1 MTAQDLRDAL
11 RARTLTRE
19 QAEALLAAVDVCEA
33 TLAFNAKPEDGT
45 VIEPLLSVDDVRE
58 ILDWVPLQAAGSGS
72 TSK

>member
-1 MTAQDLRDAL
+1 MSDKYG
-11 RARTLTRE
+11 LTSLFPSTPAGRLE
-19 QAEALLAAVDVCEA
+19 MLLELSSPTID
-33 TLAFNAKPEDGT
+33 EDGT